1 MTAGT
6 GGSHGS
12 FPWAVGLPID
22 GAGRQMRGTGHG
34 TGPCPVPSV
43 PVYLLTPAWA
53 ATSTST
59 TTPRAGSL
67 AATSISMRAWGPTL
81 PLA

>member
-1 MTAGT
+1 MP
-6 GGSHGS
+6 HRS
-12 FPWAVGLPID
+12 FPRAVGPLID
-22 GAGRQMRGTGHG
+22 RVGRQMCGTGCG
-34 TGPCPVPSV
+34 KGLCPVPSV